1 MTTRVLL
8 VANTGTFVGGGQA
21 SLLGLVDHLDRDR
34 FEPYVVCPE
43 EGDFSEALLER
54 GIPTLVRRMP
64 SFRGPSV
71 LRVPFAMSSWLD
83 LVRRYEIE
91 LMHADGTR
99 AMMHA
104 GPVGKLASVPVLW
117 HVRVLGTDG
126 LLDRALA
133 RIATRVVVNSHAVA
147 RRFDFLEASSRGPC
161 VIHNGVDLDAFTHAR
176 PDPAL
181 RRQWRLEGKLVLALL
196 RARGVDATL
205 ILVGDEVPSSRGERA
220 RLEDIA
226 KRRQVQDHCV
236 FAGFRRDVPQILK
249 QADLLLH
256 TACNEPFGR
265 ALIEAMAS
273 SLAVVASGGGG
284 VEEVVRDGVTG
295 VVVRS
300 DSPEVWAQTIA
311 RLYRDRRLRR
321 QMGAAGRRRAED
333 YFSLESHVAGVER
346 LYEEVLSS
354 TQ

>member
-1 MTTRVLL
+1 WKR
-8 VANTGTFVGGGQA
+8 Q
-21 SLLGLVDHLDRDR
+21 
-34 FEPYVVCPE
+34 
-43 EGDFSEALLER
+43 
-54 GIPTLVRRMP
+54 
-64 SFRGPSV
+64 
-71 LRVPFAMSSWLD
+71 D
-83 LVRRYEIE
+83 LAIE
-91 LMHADGTR
+91 
-99 AMMHA
+99 
-104 GPVGKLASVPVLW
+104 
-117 HVRVLGTDG
+117 
-126 LLDRALA
+126 
-133 RIATRVVVNSHAVA
+133 
-147 RRFDFLEASSRGPC
+147 
-161 VIHNGVDLDAFTHAR
+161 
-176 PDPAL
+176 
-181 RRQWRLEGKLVLALL
+181 VLALL